1 MMSQEF
7 KKLIEQLQ
15 DDPKIISKFLADP
28 VAFLEKLHIT
38 SEERKAL
45 LSRDVE
51 ALNVLGLNDSQAV
64 GALSGAHSQICS
76 TNRRM

>member
-28 VAFLEKLHIT
+28 VAFLENYI
-38 SEERKAL
+38 L
-45 LSRDVE
+45 LLKSVKHFYHVMLKR
-51 ALNVLGLNDSQAV
+51 
-64 GALSGAHSQICS
+64 
-76 TNRRM
+76 